1 MSSPKIL
8 AFHGRISDRPSAL
21 SIAQKALEDSP
32 AESGSRGFVP
42 HCSYKSQALAKV
54 CRVTA
59 ISVRRPFALTGYWLR
74 LRSAREERLCEF
86 RRRVWAAMK
95 RQEA

>member
-42 HCSYKSQALAKV
+42 HCSYKSQALAQGMQGDGYIGP
-54 CRVTA
+54 TA
-59 ISVRRPFALTGYWLR
+59 LR
-74 LRSAREERLCEF
+74 TDRLL
-86 RRRVWAAMK
+86 AAA
-95 RQEA
+95 QVGQGGTIV